1 MESRSPRSADT
12 YYVMVLEQAVD
23 EYLSFLVIERGL
35 ASNTV
40 AAYRRDL
47 GQYRLAVGDEP
58 QLADIERY
66 LEDLTDLGLATATCA
81 RKIAAIRGL
90 HRFMV
95 AEGLR
100 VDDPSVL
107 IETPPQPDSLPKA
120 LDVDEMVRLLEAAST
135 AGPAGTRDRALVE
148 FMYGCGARV
157 SEAVALD
164 THDLDLVD
172 RTALITGKGNKQ
184 RMVPLGSYAVEAL
197 TKWLD
202 DRLGWVGPE
211 QPAVFVNRRG
221 GRLTRQSIFTIVRTA
236 GEVAGLGGQV
246 SPHSLRHSAATH
258 MVEGGADLRSVQ
270 EMLGHVSIST
280 TQIYT
285 RVSPQHLREIYIEAH
300 PRSR

>member
-1 MESRSPRSADT
+1 MA
-12 YYVMVLEQAVD
+12 LEKAID
-23 EYLSFLVIERGL
+23 DYLSFLLIERGL

-40 AAYRRDL
+40 VAYRRDL
-47 GQYRLAVGDEP
+47 GQYRLTVGEEP
-58 QLADIERY
+58 QLRDIERFV
-66 LEDLTDLGLATATCA
+66 EDLTDLGLATATIA
-81 RKIAAIRGL
+81 RKIAAVRGL

-100 VDDPSVL
+100 TDDPSVL

-120 LDVDEMVRLLEAAST
+120 LDVDEMVRLLEAASRV
-135 AGPAGTRDRALVE
+135 GPTGTRDRALVE

-164 THDLDLVD
+164 THNLDLVD

-184 RMVPLGSYAVEAL
+184 RMVPLGSFAVEAL
-197 TKWLD
+197 TTWLD
-202 DRLGWVGPE
+202 DRIGWVGPE

-236 GEVAGLGGQV
+236 GEVAGLEGHV

-258 MVEGGADLRSVQ
+258 MVEGGADLRSIQ

-285 RVSPQHLREIYIEAH
+285 RVSPQHLREIYIESH

>member
-1 MESRSPRSADT
+1 
-12 YYVMVLEQAVD
+12 MVLEKAVD

-47 GQYRLAVGDEP
+47 GQYRVAVGEEP
-58 QLADIERY
+58 QLGDIETF
-66 LEDLTDLGLATATCA
+66 LGDLTDLGLATATIA

-100 VDDPSVL
+100 PDDPSVL

-135 AGPAGTRDRALVE
+135 VGPTGTRDRALVE

-164 THDLDLVD
+164 THNLDLID

-184 RMVPLGSYAVEAL
+184 RMVPLGSFAVEAL
-197 TKWLD
+197 TLWLD
-202 DRLGWVGPE
+202 ERIGWVGPE
-211 QPAVFVNRRG
+211 QPGVFVNRRG

-236 GEVAGLGGQV
+236 GQVAGLGGQV

-270 EMLGHVSIST
+270 EMLGHASIST

>member
-1 MESRSPRSADT
+1 
-12 YYVMVLEQAVD
+12 MVLEKAIED
-23 EYLSFLVIERGL
+23 YLSFLLIERGL

-40 AAYRRDL
+40 VAYRRDL
-47 GQYRLAVGDEP
+47 GQYRVAVGEEP
-58 QLADIERY
+58 QPGDIERFV
-66 LEDLTDLGLATATCA
+66 EDLTDLGLATATIA
-81 RKIAAIRGL
+81 RKIAAVRGL
-90 HRFMV
+90 HRFLV

-120 LDVDEMVRLLEAAST
+120 LDVDEMVRLLEAASRV
-135 AGPAGTRDRALVE
+135 GPTGTRDRALVE

-164 THDLDLVD
+164 THNLDLID

-184 RMVPLGSYAVEAL
+184 RMVPLGSFAVEAL
-197 TKWLD
+197 TQWLD
-202 DRLGWVGPE
+202 DRIGWVGPE

-236 GEVAGLGGQV
+236 GEVAGLEGHV

-258 MVEGGADLRSVQ
+258 MVEGGADLRSIQ